1 MLCGIRDVALVRGD
15 TEDLKNRLLKA
26 GHEKEMK
33 WTRFLKVSEEM
44 KVSFVIRY
52 SNPFE
57 ADQTDYALYDM
68 ELIRIPKSDSK
79 KIVAEPKGRLM
90 LTVDPDTILTYADI
104 FK

>member
-1 MLCGIRDVALVRGD
+1 MLCGIRDVALVQGD
-15 TEDLKNRLLKA
+15 TEDLKDRLLKA

-57 ADQTDYALYDM
+57 ADQTDFALYDM
-68 ELIRIPKSDSK
+68 ELIRIPKTDSK
-79 KIVAEPKGRLM
+79 KLAAEPKGSLM
-90 LTVDPDTILTYADI
+90 LTVDPDTIFTYADI